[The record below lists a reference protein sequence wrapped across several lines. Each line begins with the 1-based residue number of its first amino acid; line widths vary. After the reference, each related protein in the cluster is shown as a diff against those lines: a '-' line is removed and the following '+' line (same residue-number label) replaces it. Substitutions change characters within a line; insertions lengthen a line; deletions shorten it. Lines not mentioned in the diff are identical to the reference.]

1 MICLFPKVM
10 RSRANNLSL
19 RVVFAGLCFGF
30 LVVSASAQKYSCLPS
45 DIKEDSIVRIV
56 EKTSPKGDTF
66 TRVTVGQTL
75 KKLRAK
81 CFRGKLIDSRKR
93 EIRFFQLQ
101 GCWGNPPDDYLAV
114 LHTQKKELA
123 RLKKR
128 YTVIEMTCNSDGTPT
143 RLIS

>member
-1 MICLFPKVM
+1 M
-10 RSRANNLSL
+10 RSRPNNLIL
-19 RVVFAGLCFGF
+19 RVIFAGLCSGG

-45 DIKEDSIVRIV
+45 DIKEDSIVSVV

-66 TRVTVGQTL
+66 TRITVGQTL

-101 GCWGNPPDDYLAV
+101 GCWGNPPEDYLAI
-114 LHTQKKELA
+114 LDAKKKEIA

-128 YTVIEMTCNSDGTPT
+128 YTVIEMTCNDGTPT